1 MIDYTAKKNWDSLS
15 SLKKRIESDYEAGK
29 TTEDVICF
37 NGFELSVF
45 KDPKNSSNVFIYT
58 LCDGQLSKEESS

>member
-1 MIDYTAKKNWDSLS
+1 MIDYCSKKWDSLS
-15 SLKKRIESDYEAGK
+15 SLKKRIESDYESNK

-37 NGFELSVF
+37 NGFELTVF
-45 KDPKNSSNVFIYT
+45 KNSKKSSNVFIYT

>member
-1 MIDYTAKKNWDSLS
+1 MIDYTSKKWDSLS
-15 SLKKRIESDYEAGK
+15 SLKQRIESDYESNK

-37 NGFELSVF
+37 NGFELTVF
-45 KDPKNSSNVFIYT
+45 KNPKKSSNVFIYT